1 MKQLAYFFKTDA
13 HDSGLIARI
22 TLALVI
28 LPHGAQLS
36 LGWFGGPGFR
46 NTMDHFVNVEQ
57 LPWLV
62 GFAVIF
68 LQVVGT
74 FALLLGFMGRFFAA
88 SMILMFLGMII
99 TSHLHHGFFMNWFGD
114 QEGEGFEYHLLVI
127 GLATA
132 ILRNGSGALSLDLM
146 MSRISRYQKLMPG
159 IEFSRL

>member
-1 MKQLAYFFKTDA
+1 MKQLSYFFKTDE

-36 LGWFGGPGFR
+36 FGWFGGPGFESA
-46 NTMDHFVNVEQ
+46 MDHFTQVEN

-62 GFAVIF
+62 GFTVIM

-74 FALLLGFMGRFFAA
+74 LALLLGFMGRFFAA
-88 SMILMFLGMII
+88 AMIVLFLGMII
-99 TSHLHHGFFMNWFGD
+99 TSHLHHGFFMNWFGN

-127 GLATA
+127 GLATTV
-132 ILRNGSGALSLDLM
+132 LMNGSGAFSVD
-146 MSRISRYQKLMPG
+146 SVISRMSGYRQLMPG

>member
-1 MKQLAYFFKTDA
+1 
-13 HDSGLIARI
+13 
-22 TLALVI
+22 
-28 LPHGAQLS
+28 
-36 LGWFGGPGFR
+36 
-46 NTMDHFVNVEQ
+46 
-57 LPWLV
+57 
-62 GFAVIF
+62 
-68 LQVVGT
+68 VGT
-74 FALLLGFMGRFFAA
+74 LALLLGFMGRFFAA

-146 MSRISRYQKLMPG
+146 MSRISRYQKLMPR